1 MERLP
6 PLLLMT
12 TPPPVHD
19 DVALL
24 AVTVVVM
31 DGLNTE
37 NFGAVVVA
45 PYCRPPPA
53 FNDDLAVMVTSGFG
67 DGSRETFILAA
78 LEAAAAANTSAMEL
92 LKVSGMAP
100 ELDSELLNSCALL
113 LRCGVIATA
122 ALLLLLMVQLAAV
135 SLNSLARLG
144 VADTS
149 AAAAEAATVDG
160 LAADDS

>member
-6 PLLLMT
+6 PLLPMT

-24 AVTVVVM
+24 VVTVVVM

-37 NFGAVVVA
+37 NFVAVVVA
-45 PYCRPPPA
+45 YCRPPPA
-53 FNDDLAVMVTSGFG
+53 FNDDLAVIVTSGFG
-67 DGSRETFILAA
+67 DGPRETFILEA

-113 LRCGVIATA
+113 LRCGGPVN

>member
-1 MERLP
+1 
-6 PLLLMT
+6 MT

-24 AVTVVVM
+24 VVTVVVT

-37 NFGAVVVA
+37 NFVAVVVA

-53 FNDDLAVMVTSGFG
+53 FNDDLAVIVTSGFG
-67 DGSRETFILAA
+67 DGPRETFILEA
-78 LEAAAAANTSAMEL
+78 LEAAAAANTSAIEL

-113 LRCGVIATA
+113 LRCGGPVIT
-122 ALLLLLMVQLAAV
+122 LLLLIVQLAAV

-160 LAADDS
+160 LAGDDS

>member
-6 PLLLMT
+6 PLLPMT

-24 AVTVVVM
+24 VVTVVVM
-31 DGLNTE
+31 DGLNME
-37 NFGAVVVA
+37 NFVAVVVA
-45 PYCRPPPA
+45 YCRPAA
-53 FNDDLAVMVTSGFG
+53 FNDDLAVIVTSGFG
-67 DGSRETFILAA
+67 DGPRETFILEA

-113 LRCGVIATA
+113 LRCGGPVIATA
-122 ALLLLLMVQLAAV
+122 LLLLMVQLAAV

-149 AAAAEAATVDG
+149 AAAAVDG
-160 LAADDS
+160 LAGDDS

>member
-45 PYCRPPPA
+45 PYCRPLT
-53 FNDDLAVMVTSGFG
+53 FNDDLAVIVTSGFG
-67 DGSRETFILAA
+67 DGSRETFILA

-113 LRCGVIATA
+113 LRCGGPVIT
-122 ALLLLLMVQLAAV
+122 LLLLLMVQLAAV

>member
-6 PLLLMT
+6 PLLPMT

-24 AVTVVVM
+24 VVTVVVM
-31 DGLNTE
+31 DGLKTE
-37 NFGAVVVA
+37 NFVAVVVA
-45 PYCRPPPA
+45 YCRPAA
-53 FNDDLAVMVTSGFG
+53 FNDDLAVIVTSGFG
-67 DGSRETFILAA
+67 DGSRETFILEA

-113 LRCGVIATA
+113 LRCGGPVI
-122 ALLLLLMVQLAAV
+122 ALLLLLMEQVAAV

-149 AAAAEAATVDG
+149 AAAAVDG
-160 LAADDS
+160 LAGDDS

>member
-6 PLLLMT
+6 PLLPMT

-24 AVTVVVM
+24 VVTVVVM

-37 NFGAVVVA
+37 NFVAVVVA
-45 PYCRPPPA
+45 YCRPPPA
-53 FNDDLAVMVTSGFG
+53 FNDDLAVIVTSGFG
-67 DGSRETFILAA
+67 DGPRETFILPA

-113 LRCGVIATA
+113 LRCGGPVIATA
-122 ALLLLLMVQLAAV
+122 ALLLMVQLAAV

>member
-6 PLLLMT
+6 PLLPMT

-24 AVTVVVM
+24 VVTVVVM

-37 NFGAVVVA
+37 NFVAVVVA
-45 PYCRPPPA
+45 YCRPPPA
-53 FNDDLAVMVTSGFG
+53 FNDDLAVIVTSGFG
-67 DGSRETFILAA
+67 DGPRETFILEA

-113 LRCGVIATA
+113 LRCGGPAI

>member
-1 MERLP
+1 
-6 PLLLMT
+6 MT

-24 AVTVVVM
+24 VVTVVVM

-37 NFGAVVVA
+37 NFVAVVVA
-45 PYCRPPPA
+45 YCRPPPA
-53 FNDDLAVMVTSGFG
+53 FNDDLAVIVTSGFG
-67 DGSRETFILAA
+67 DGPRETFILEA

-113 LRCGVIATA
+113 LRCGGPVN

>member
-6 PLLLMT
+6 PLLPMT

-24 AVTVVVM
+24 VVTVVVM

-37 NFGAVVVA
+37 NFVAVVVA
-45 PYCRPPPA
+45 YCRPAA
-53 FNDDLAVMVTSGFG
+53 FNDDLAVIVTSGFG
-67 DGSRETFILAA
+67 DGPRETFILA

-113 LRCGVIATA
+113 LRCGGPVI

-149 AAAAEAATVDG
+149 AAAAEAATVAG
-160 LAADDS
+160 LAGDDS

>member
-1 MERLP
+1 
-6 PLLLMT
+6 MT

-24 AVTVVVM
+24 VVTVVVM
-31 DGLNTE
+31 DGLKTE
-37 NFGAVVVA
+37 NFVAVVVA
-45 PYCRPPPA
+45 YCRPAA
-53 FNDDLAVMVTSGFG
+53 FNDDLAVIVTSGFG
-67 DGSRETFILAA
+67 DGSRETFILEA

-113 LRCGVIATA
+113 LRCGGPVI
-122 ALLLLLMVQLAAV
+122 ALLLLLMEQVAAV

-149 AAAAEAATVDG
+149 AAAAVDG
-160 LAADDS
+160 LAGDDS